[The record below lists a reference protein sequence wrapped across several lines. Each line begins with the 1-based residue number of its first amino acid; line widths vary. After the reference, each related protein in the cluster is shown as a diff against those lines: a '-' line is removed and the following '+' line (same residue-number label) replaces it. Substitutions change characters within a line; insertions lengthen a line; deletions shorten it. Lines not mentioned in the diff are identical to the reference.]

1 MVTKVNAIEAKTLND
16 DKNITL
22 TNKTIEDVNKKILYI
37 RKFTETQDLNALRKI
52 ALNARIE
59 EALENFVTKHQI
71 DLVDKNREVQTF
83 RFKLVKNY
91 FGHDGSQKH
100 LMFQSFWMYFTTT
113 TNGYSV
119 LEWKFKWLSNEII
132 KPPTKSDSSL
142 SP

>member
-37 RKFTETQDLNALRKI
+37 SKFTETQDLNALRKI

-59 EALENFVTKHQI
+59 EALENFATKHQI
-71 DLVDKNREVQTF
+71 ETARDLVDKNREVQTF

-91 FGHDGSQKH
+91 FGDDGSQKY
-100 LMFQSFWMYFTTT
+100 LMFQS
-113 TNGYSV
+113 
-119 LEWKFKWLSNEII
+119 L
-132 KPPTKSDSSL
+132 
-142 SP
+142 